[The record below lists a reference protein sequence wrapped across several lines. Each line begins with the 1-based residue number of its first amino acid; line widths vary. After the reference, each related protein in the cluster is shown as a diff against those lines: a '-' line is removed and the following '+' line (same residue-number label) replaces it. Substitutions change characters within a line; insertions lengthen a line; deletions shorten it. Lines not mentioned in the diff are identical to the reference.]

1 MASARSSC
9 KDLLERISPGWKLK
23 MWKHSFRA
31 RLALKKEVEDV
42 KSKLSCETSF
52 IKWKLKMWKRSFR
65 ARCPSKSEKLTVWKR
80 SFRARLT
87 SNFESPSSEIRFLMQ
102 NTAFRASAN
111 YQTRIS
117 CKTSLKK
124 WEWKMW
130 RHKAFARRPSVKVE
144 DVKTKL
150 SCETS
155 LKVWIEDVKTKL
167 LCEISL
173 KTENWRI
180 DNEAF
185 VRDFPQKLKFEDV
198 TTKLSCET
206 SLKNWKLKTR

>member
-87 SNFESPSSEIRFLMQ
+87 SNFESPSSEIRFLSK
-102 NTAFRASAN
+102 TPAFRASAN
-111 YQTRIS
+111 YQTRIRARLPS
-117 CKTSLKK
+117 KSESGRCEGTKLSRDVPQWKL
-124 WEWKMW
+124 KMW
-130 RHKAFARRPSVKVE
+130 KQSFLARRPSKSE
-144 DVKTKL
+144 
-150 SCETS
+150 
-155 LKVWIEDVKTKL
+155 LKMWKRSFW
-167 LCEISL
+167 CEISL

-198 TTKLSCET
+198 TTKLRARLL
-206 SLKNWKLKTR
+206 LKNWKLKTR